1 MTHPATDTPPNPLRK
16 FDITGDEIDRVV
28 GVFYARIRTH
38 PTLGPV
44 FAAHIGDWPSH
55 EAKIAGFWR
64 NAILREGSYNGN
76 PMRVHVS
83 TPEIQASHF
92 PMWLDLFC
100 EVLNAE
106 LPAEIAVRWDALARR
121 IGEGFR
127 MGVVSMRQPKDAPPT
142 LF

>member
-1 MTHPATDTPPNPLRK
+1 MTNPNPLRK
-16 FDITGDEIDRVV
+16 FDITAQQIDRVV
-28 GVFYARIRTH
+28 TVFYARIRSH

-44 FAAHIGDWPSH
+44 FANHVSDWPEH

-83 TPEIQASHF
+83 RPDIKAEHF
-92 PMWLDLFC
+92 PLWLDLFH
-100 EVLNAE
+100 EVLHQE
-106 LPAEIAVRWDALARR
+106 LSDPIASQWSALANR

-127 MGVVSMRQPKDAPPT
+127 TGIVSMRQKPDDVPS